1 MSERRKFER
10 VTIPESAGIQVSRGK
25 QKVGAVC
32 MLGHGGLLVQTGQ
45 KFKKGQKLTVVLSD
59 QAKTV
64 SRRIPAVVR
73 YARNGETGFE
83 FVKLD
88 AETAIDIGV
97 LIGRA
102 LPLKKKAAKA

>member
-10 VTIPESAGIQVSRGK
+10 ITIPESAGIHLSRGK
-25 QKVGAVC
+25 KLVGAVT

-45 KFKKGQKLTVVLSD
+45 AFKKGQKLTVVLSD
-59 QAKTV
+59 RRKTV
-64 SRRIPAVVR
+64 SRRIPTVVR
-73 YARNGETGFE
+73 YARNGEAGFE

-97 LIGRA
+97 LIGRV
-102 LPLKKKAAKA
+102 LPMRKSPK

>member
-1 MSERRKFER
+1 MQERRKFER
-10 VTIPESAGIQVSRGK
+10 VTIPEGAGIQLSRGK
-25 QKVGAVC
+25 KLVGEVC

-45 KFKKGQKLTVVLSD
+45 KFKKGQKVAVVLSD
-59 QAKTV
+59 RAKTV
-64 SRRIPAVVR
+64 SRRIPTVVR

-102 LPLKKKAAKA
+102 LPLRKSAK